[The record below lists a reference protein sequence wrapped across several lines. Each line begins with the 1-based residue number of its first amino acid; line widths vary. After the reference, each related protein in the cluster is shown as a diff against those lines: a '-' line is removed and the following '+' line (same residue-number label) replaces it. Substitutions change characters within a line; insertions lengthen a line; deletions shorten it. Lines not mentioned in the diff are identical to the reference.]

1 MRVYEYAGGVLR
13 TEADALDAIGSL
25 LGTGVDVVAVPV
37 DLLAPEFF
45 DLRTGL
51 AGAVMQKFVQ
61 YRLRLAVVGDL
72 SPHTGHSKAL
82 RDLVYESN
90 RGNHIWFVPDRSAL
104 DARLTA

>member
-13 TEADALDAIGSL
+13 TEADALDVIGSL
-25 LGTGVDVVAVPV
+25 FGTGTDVVAVPA

-51 AGAVMQKFVQ
+51 AGAVMQKFTQ
-61 YRLRLAVVGDL
+61 YGFVLAVLGDL
-72 SPHTGHSKAL
+72 SAHTDRSTAL
-82 RDLVYESN
+82 RSLVHESN
-90 RGNHIWFVPDRSAL
+90 RGRHIWFVPDRSAL